1 MKQRKEMIGIWAKI
15 WVIILVVVQFSNAQR
30 LASDDRV
37 KEIYALIESDTAK
50 WVYGAG
56 AGLDMRSL
64 LLINPRVG
72 TGRSQIGF
80 GVLLGGLAKYHH
92 NKWRWQNNGSI
103 QLAAQKLGLGGE
115 EPWQKN
121 MDILRFS
128 SKLSYDFGTEKWS
141 SAVDFTF
148 QSILLPTYRNS
159 FLRKQLPT
167 DKLTATF
174 FSPAFMNFSPGLG
187 YRPNANYHFLAA
199 PFSFKGV
206 YVLNQRVANLN
217 IYGTGPV
224 LNEEG
229 DTIRFSKSDL
239 RMGFF
244 LRANYSKKY
253 LKDQIQVNTSIDL
266 FSNYL
271 RNPQNLDVLWKADI
285 GYRVW
290 KNLYLNLN
298 TELFYDDNVL
308 VQIDRDGALG
318 LRVSFTSALYV
329 KYNYLF

>member
-1 MKQRKEMIGIWAKI
+1 MIRSFTQLCC
-15 WVIILVVVQFSNAQR
+15 IILLFGVPLQAQR
-30 LASDDRV
+30 LAGDERV
-37 KEIYALIESDTAK
+37 REIYALIDSDTAK

-56 AGLDMRSL
+56 AGIDMRSL

-72 TGRSQIGF
+72 TGKSQIGF

-103 QLAAQKLGLGGE
+103 QLAAQKIGLGAE

-128 SKLSYDFGTEKWS
+128 SKLSYDFDNKQWS

-159 FLRKQLPT
+159 FLRPQAET

-174 FSPAFMNFSPGLG
+174 FSPAFMNFSPGIG
-187 YRPNANYHFLAA
+187 YKPNDTYTFLAA

-206 YVLNQRVANLN
+206 FVLNQKVANLN
-217 IYGTGPV
+217 IYGTQPV
-224 LNEEG
+224 LTEEG
-229 DTIRFSKSDL
+229 DTLRFSRSDL
-239 RMGFF
+239 RLGFF
-244 LRANYSKKY
+244 LRASYSKKF
-253 LKDQIQVNTSIDL
+253 LEDKIQVNSSLDL

-271 RNPQNLDVLWKADI
+271 RNPQNLDVLWKMDI
-285 GYRVW
+285 GYRLW

-308 VQIDRDGALG
+308 VQIDRDGTLG
-318 LRVSFTSALYV
+318 LRVSFTSALYI
-329 KYNYLF
+329 KYNYRF